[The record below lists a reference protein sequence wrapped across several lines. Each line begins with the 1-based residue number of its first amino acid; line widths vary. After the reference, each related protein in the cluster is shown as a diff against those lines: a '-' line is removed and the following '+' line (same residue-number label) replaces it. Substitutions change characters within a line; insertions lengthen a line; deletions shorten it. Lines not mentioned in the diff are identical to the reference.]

1 MSILFNLSQIITVVS
16 QVFSILM
23 TCLKSQK
30 GLLTYISVVIVTT
43 ISLLVYI
50 TCSQGKEVLSLIS
63 HLFQ

>member
-1 MSILFNLSQIITVVS
+1 MSILFNLSQIITVVP
-16 QVFSILM
+16 QVSSIFR

-30 GLLTYISVVIVTT
+30 GLLTYIPVVTVTT

-50 TCSQGKEVLSLIS
+50 TCSQGKEVLSLIF